1 VSDLLG
7 IGASGVRSYQT
18 ALSAIGQ
25 NVSNADTPGYTRRT
39 VTMTENY
46 AGSGGLTATDT
57 AQFNGVSA
65 ASVNRAW
72 NDYQAQ
78 AARSAAGDAGS
89 ADAVYTWLSN
99 AETALN
105 DTANGVGQSA
115 TAFFSAGTALAGDPN
130 SAANQQ
136 SFLSTLGQTATA
148 FNTTATSLASV
159 SSGIATDATTTVQS
173 INSTLDQI
181 DKINLQLKSAQSG
194 SSQSADLMDQRDS
207 LLDTLSSNVGINV
220 ALDSNGAA
228 TVTLAGTGQQLTAST
243 GTAGTRF
250 AITSGTDGSL
260 ALQAI
265 QNGASTSVT
274 SPGGKLGGLIQS
286 ASAVADR
293 RTQLD
298 KMASDFTS
306 AVNAWQAQGQTTSGA
321 AGGALLSGTT
331 AATIAITTTNPTAIA
346 SASSSASNGNL
357 LTLSSLQGS
366 NGLERTWSSMVTV
379 QGQTV
384 SSAKAADSAAG
395 SVASSTMD
403 ARNATSGVD
412 LNTEAAEMIRYQQ
425 AYSGAAKVIQTAQTT
440 MQAILDLF

>member
-1 VSDLLG
+1 MSDLLG

-25 NVSNADTPGYTRRT
+25 NVSNADTAGYTRRT
-39 VTMTENY
+39 LTLTENV
-46 AGSGGLTATDT
+46 AGSTGLGSSSAI
-57 AQFNGVSA
+57 QFNGVQSA
-65 ASVNRAW
+65 AVQRAW

-130 SAANQQ
+130 STANQQ
-136 SFLSTLGQTATA
+136 SFLSTLSQTATA

-181 DKINLQLKSAQSG
+181 DKINLQLKSTQPG
-194 SSQSADLMDQRDS
+194 SSQAADLADQRDG
-207 LLDTLSSNVGINV
+207 LLDSLSSNVGINV
-220 ALDSNGAA
+220 SLDSNGAA
-228 TVTLAGTGQQLTAST
+228 TVTLAGTSQQLAASAGST
-243 GTAGTRF
+243 GTRF
-250 AITSGTDGSL
+250 AITTGANGAL

-286 ASAVADR
+286 ASTVADR
-293 RTQLD
+293 RSALD
-298 KMASDFTS
+298 KMASDFTA
-306 AVNAWQAQGQTTSGA
+306 AVNAWQAQGQTSSGA
-321 AGGALLSGTT
+321 TGGGLLSGTT
-331 AATIAITTTNPTAIA
+331 ASTIKVTTSDTGAIA
-346 SASSSASNGNL
+346 SATSGASNGNL
-357 LTLSSLQGS
+357 LTLSTLRGS
-366 NGLERTWSSMVTV
+366 TGLEQTWSSMVTV
-379 QGQTV
+379 QGQAV
-384 SSAKAADSAAG
+384 ASAKSADTAAT

-425 AYSGAAKVIQTAQTT
+425 AYNGAAKVIQTARDT

>member
-1 VSDLLG
+1 MSDLLG

-39 VTMTENY
+39 VTLTENY
-46 AGSGGLTATDT
+46 AGNGGLTSTDT
-57 AQFNGVSA
+57 TQFNGVST

-78 AARSAAGDAGS
+78 AARSAAGDAGN

-115 TAFFSAGTALAGDPN
+115 TAFFSAGTALAGDPG
-130 SAANQQ
+130 SAANKQ

-148 FNTTATSLASV
+148 FNTTASSLASV

-181 DKINLQLKSAQSG
+181 DKINLQLKSSQTG
-194 SSQSADLMDQRDS
+194 SSQAADLMDQRDG
-207 LLDTLSSNVGINV
+207 LLDSLSSNIGINV
-220 ALDSNGAA
+220 SLDGKGAA
-228 TVTLAGTGQQLTAST
+228 TVTLANTSQQLTASV

-250 AITSGTDGSL
+250 AVTSGTNGTL

-265 QNGASTSVT
+265 QNGTSTPVIN
-274 SPGGKLGGLIQS
+274 PGGKLGGLVQS
-286 ASAVADR
+286 ASTVADR
-293 RTQLD
+293 RSQLD
-298 KMASDFTS
+298 KMASDFTA
-306 AVNAWQAQGQTTSGA
+306 AVNAWQAQGQTSSGA
-321 AGGALLSGTT
+321 TGGALLSGTN
-331 AATIAITTTNPTAIA
+331 AATIKITTSDTSAIA
-346 SASSSASNGNL
+346 SASPSTSNGNL
-357 LTLSSLQGS
+357 LSLSSLQGS
-366 NGLERTWSSMVTV
+366 TGLEQTWSSMVTV

-384 SSAKAADSAAG
+384 AAAKSADTAAS

-412 LNTEAAEMIRYQQ
+412 LNTEAAELIRYQQ

-440 MQAILDLF
+440 MQSILDLF

>member
-1 VSDLLG
+1 MSDLLG

-25 NVSNADTPGYTRRT
+25 NVSNADAAGYTRRT
-39 VTMTENY
+39 VSLTEN
-46 AGSGGLTATDT
+46 GSGGTGLGSSSSI
-57 AQFNGVSA
+57 QFNGVQS
-65 ASVNRAW
+65 ASVSRAW

-78 AARSAAGDAGS
+78 AARSAAGDAGG
-89 ADAVYTWLSN
+89 ADSIYTWLSN
-99 AETALN
+99 AETSLN

-115 TAFFSAGTALAGDPN
+115 TAFFTAGTALAGDPN
-130 SAANQQ
+130 SAANKQ

-173 INSTLDQI
+173 VNSTLDQI
-181 DKINLQLKSAQSG
+181 DKINLQLKSTQSG
-194 SSQSADLMDQRDS
+194 SSQAADLMDQRDG
-207 LLDTLSSNVGINV
+207 LLDSLSSNVGINV
-220 ALDSNGAA
+220 SLDSNGAA
-228 TVTLAGTGQQLTAST
+228 TVTLAGTNQQLTAST
-243 GTAGTRF
+243 GSTGTRF
-250 AITSGTDGSL
+250 AITSGANGAL

-265 QNGASTSVT
+265 QNGQSTSVT

-286 ASAVADR
+286 ATTVADR

-298 KMASDFTS
+298 KMASDFT
-306 AVNAWQAQGQTTSGA
+306 ATVNAWQAQGQTSTGA

-331 AATIAITTTNPTAIA
+331 AATIKITTTDTGAIA

-357 LTLSSLQGS
+357 LTLSTLRGAT
-366 NGLERTWSSMVTV
+366 GLEQSWSSMVTV
-379 QGQTV
+379 QGQAV
-384 SSAKAADSAAG
+384 ASAKAADTAAG

-412 LNTEAAEMIRYQQ
+412 LNTEAAELIRYQQ

>member
-1 VSDLLG
+1 MSDLLG

-25 NVSNADTPGYTRRT
+25 NVSNADTAGYTRRT
-39 VTMTENY
+39 VSLTENS
-46 AGSGGLTATDT
+46 SGGTGLGSSSSIE
-57 AQFNGVSA
+57 FNGVQS
-65 ASVNRAW
+65 ASVGRAW

-89 ADAVYTWLSN
+89 ADSIYTWLSN
-99 AETALN
+99 AETSLN

-136 SFLSTLGQTATA
+136 SFLSSLGQTATA

-173 INSTLDQI
+173 VNSTLDQI
-181 DKINLQLKSAQSG
+181 DKINLQLKSTQPG
-194 SSQSADLMDQRDS
+194 SSQSADLMDQRDG
-207 LLDTLSSNVGINV
+207 LLDSLSSNVGINV
-220 ALDSNGAA
+220 SLDSNGAA
-228 TVTLAGTGQQLTAST
+228 TVTLAGTSQQLTASPGNT
-243 GTAGTRF
+243 GTRF
-250 AITSGTDGSL
+250 AITSGANGAL

-265 QNGASTSVT
+265 QNGQSTSVT
-274 SPGGKLGGLIQS
+274 SPGGKLGGLLQS
-286 ASAVADR
+286 ATSVAGR

-298 KMASDFTS
+298 KMASDFTA
-306 AVNAWQAQGQTTSGA
+306 AVNAWQAQGQTSSGA

-331 AATIAITTTNPTAIA
+331 AATIKITTSDPGAIA
-346 SASSSASNGNL
+346 GASSSAANGNL
-357 LTLSSLQGS
+357 LSLSSLRGATGIEQS
-366 NGLERTWSSMVTV
+366 WSSMVTE
-379 QGQTV
+379 QGQAV
-384 SSAKAADSAAG
+384 ASAKAADTAAG

-412 LNTEAAEMIRYQQ
+412 LNTEAAELIRYQQ

>member
-1 VSDLLG
+1 MSDLLG

-25 NVSNADTPGYTRRT
+25 NVSNADTAGYTRRT
-39 VTMTENY
+39 VSLTENS
-46 AGSGGLTATDT
+46 SGGTGLGSSSSIE
-57 AQFNGVSA
+57 FNGVQS
-65 ASVNRAW
+65 ASVGRAW

-89 ADAVYTWLSN
+89 ADSIYTWLSN
-99 AETALN
+99 AETSLN

-136 SFLSTLGQTATA
+136 SFLSSLGQTATA
-148 FNTTATSLASV
+148 FNTTATALASV

-173 INSTLDQI
+173 VNSTLDQI
-181 DKINLQLKSAQSG
+181 DKINLQLKSTQPG
-194 SSQSADLMDQRDS
+194 SSQSADLMDQRDG
-207 LLDTLSSNVGINV
+207 LLDSLSSNVGITV
-220 ALDSNGAA
+220 SLDSNGAA
-228 TVTLAGTGQQLTAST
+228 TVTLAGTSQQLTASPGNT
-243 GTAGTRF
+243 GTRF
-250 AITSGTDGSL
+250 AITSGANGAL

-265 QNGASTSVT
+265 QNGQSTAVT
-274 SPGGKLGGLIQS
+274 SPGGKLGGLLQS
-286 ASAVADR
+286 ATSVAGR

-298 KMASDFTS
+298 KMASDFTA
-306 AVNAWQAQGQTTSGA
+306 AVNAWQAQGQTASGA

-331 AATIAITTTNPTAIA
+331 AATIKITTSDPSAIA
-346 SASSSASNGNL
+346 GASSSATNGNL
-357 LTLSSLQGS
+357 LALSSLRGATGIEQS
-366 NGLERTWSSMVTV
+366 WSSMVTE
-379 QGQTV
+379 QGQAV
-384 SSAKAADSAAG
+384 ASAKAADTAAG

-412 LNTEAAEMIRYQQ
+412 LNTEAAELIRYQQ

>member
-1 VSDLLG
+1 MSDLLG

-25 NVSNADTPGYTRRT
+25 NVSNADTAGYTRRT
-39 VTMTENY
+39 VSLTEN
-46 AGSGGLTATDT
+46 GSGGTGLGSSSSI
-57 AQFNGVSA
+57 QFNGVQS
-65 ASVNRAW
+65 ASVSRAW

-89 ADAVYTWLSN
+89 ADSIYTWLSN
-99 AETALN
+99 AETSLN

-130 SAANQQ
+130 STANQQ
-136 SFLSTLGQTATA
+136 SFLSSLGQTATA
-148 FNTTATSLASV
+148 FNTTATALASV

-173 INSTLDQI
+173 VNSTLDQI
-181 DKINLQLKSAQSG
+181 DKINLQLKSTQPG
-194 SSQSADLMDQRDS
+194 SSQAADLMDQRDG
-207 LLDTLSSNVGINV
+207 LLDSLSSNVGINV
-220 ALDSNGAA
+220 SLDSNGAA
-228 TVTLAGTGQQLTAST
+228 TVTLAGTNQQLTASPGST
-243 GTAGTRF
+243 GTRF
-250 AITSGTDGSL
+250 AITSGANGAL

-265 QNGASTSVT
+265 QNGQSTSVT

-286 ASAVADR
+286 ATTVAGR

-298 KMASDFTS
+298 KMASDFTA
-306 AVNAWQAQGQTTSGA
+306 AVNAWQAQGQTASGA

-331 AATIAITTTNPTAIA
+331 AATITITTSDTSAIA
-346 SASSSASNGNL
+346 GASSSAANGNL
-357 LTLSSLQGS
+357 LTLS
-366 NGLERTWSSMVTV
+366 GLRGAAGIEQSWSSMVTE
-379 QGQTV
+379 QGQAV
-384 SSAKAADSAAG
+384 ASAKAADTAAG

-412 LNTEAAEMIRYQQ
+412 LNTEAAELIRYQQ

>member
-1 VSDLLG
+1 MSDLLG

-25 NVSNADTPGYTRRT
+25 NVSNADTAGYTRRT
-39 VTMTENY
+39 VSLTEN
-46 AGSGGLTATDT
+46 GSGGTGLGSSSSI
-57 AQFNGVSA
+57 QFNGVQS
-65 ASVNRAW
+65 ASVSRAW

-89 ADAVYTWLSN
+89 ADSIYTWLSN
-99 AETALN
+99 AETSLN

-115 TAFFSAGTALAGDPN
+115 TAFFTAGTALAGDPN
-130 SAANQQ
+130 SAANKQ

-173 INSTLDQI
+173 VNSTLDQI
-181 DKINLQLKSAQSG
+181 DKINLQLKSTQSG
-194 SSQSADLMDQRDS
+194 SSQAADLMDQRDG
-207 LLDTLSSNVGINV
+207 LLDSLSSNVGINV
-220 ALDSNGAA
+220 SLDSNGAA
-228 TVTLAGTGQQLTAST
+228 TVTLAGTNQQLTAST
-243 GTAGTRF
+243 GSTGTRF
-250 AITSGTDGSL
+250 AITSGANGAL

-265 QNGASTSVT
+265 QNGQSTSVT

-286 ASAVADR
+286 ATTVADR

-298 KMASDFTS
+298 KMASDFTA
-306 AVNAWQAQGQTTSGA
+306 AVNAWQAQGQTSTGA

-331 AATIAITTTNPTAIA
+331 AATIKITTTDTGAIA

-357 LTLSSLQGS
+357 LTLSTLRGAT
-366 NGLERTWSSMVTV
+366 GLEQSWSSMVTV
-379 QGQTV
+379 QGQAV
-384 SSAKAADSAAG
+384 VSAKAADTAAG

-412 LNTEAAEMIRYQQ
+412 LNTEAAELIRYQQ

>member
-25 NVSNADTPGYTRRT
+25 NVSNADTAGYTRRT
-39 VTMTENY
+39 VSLTENS
-46 AGSGGLTATDT
+46 SGGTGLGSSSSI
-57 AQFNGVSA
+57 QFNGVQS
-65 ASVNRAW
+65 ASVERAW

-89 ADAVYTWLSN
+89 ADSIYTWLSN

-115 TAFFSAGTALAGDPN
+115 TAFYSAGTALAGDPN

-136 SFLSTLGQTATA
+136 SFLSSLGQTATA
-148 FNTTATSLASV
+148 FNTTATALANV

-173 INSTLDQI
+173 VNSTLDQI
-181 DKINLQLKSAQSG
+181 DKINLQLKSTQPG
-194 SSQSADLMDQRDS
+194 SSQAADLMDQRDG
-207 LLDTLSSNVGINV
+207 LLDSLSSNVGITV
-220 ALDSNGAA
+220 SLDSNGAA
-228 TVTLAGTGQQLTAST
+228 TVTLAGTSQQLTASPGST
-243 GTAGTRF
+243 GTRF
-250 AITSGTDGSL
+250 AITSGANGAL

-265 QNGASTSVT
+265 QNGKSTNVT

-286 ASAVADR
+286 ATAVAGR

-298 KMASDFTS
+298 KMASDFTA
-306 AVNAWQAQGQTTSGA
+306 AVNAWQAQGQTASGA

-331 AATIAITTTNPTAIA
+331 AATIKITTTDTSAIA
-346 SASSSASNGNL
+346 SASSSAANGNL
-357 LTLSSLQGS
+357 LTLSSLRGASGIEQS
-366 NGLERTWSSMVTV
+366 WSSMVTE
-379 QGQTV
+379 QGQAV
-384 SSAKAADSAAG
+384 ASAKAADTAAG

-412 LNTEAAEMIRYQQ
+412 LNTEAAELIRYQQ

>member
-1 VSDLLG
+1 MSDLLG

-25 NVSNADTPGYTRRT
+25 NVSNADTAGYTRRT
-39 VTMTENY
+39 VALTENV
-46 AGSGGLTATDT
+46 AGSGGLSSSDT
-57 AQFNGVSA
+57 TQFNGVST

-78 AARSAAGDAGS
+78 SARTAAGDAGS
-89 ADAVYTWLSN
+89 AAAVSTWLTN

-115 TAFFSAGTALAGDPN
+115 TAFFAAGTALASDT
-130 SAANQQ
+130 SSTANQQ
-136 SFLSTLGQTATA
+136 SMLSTLSQTATA
-148 FNTTATSLASV
+148 FNTTAASLAAV

-181 DKINLQLKSAQSG
+181 DKINIALKTSQSG
-194 SSQSADLMDQRDS
+194 SSQSADLMDQRDG
-207 LLDTLSSNVGINV
+207 LLDSLSSNLGINV
-220 ALDSNGAA
+220 TLDGTGAA
-228 TVTLAGTGQQLTAST
+228 TVTLANTGQQLTAST
-243 GTAGTRF
+243 GNTGTRF
-250 AITSGTDGSL
+250 AVTSGTSGTL

-265 QNGASTSVT
+265 QNGASTAVT
-274 SPGGKLGGLIQS
+274 NPGGKLGGLVQA
-286 ASAVADR
+286 ASTVADR

-298 KMASDFTS
+298 KMASDFAT
-306 AVNAWQAQGQTTSGA
+306 AVNAWQAQGQTSAGA
-321 AGGALLSGTT
+321 TGTALLSGST
-331 AATIAITTTNPTAIA
+331 AAGIKITTTDA
-346 SASSSASNGNL
+346 STLAVASSSASNGNL
-357 LTLSSLQGS
+357 LTLSTLRGS
-366 NGLERTWSSMVTV
+366 TGVENMWSNMVTA
-379 QGQTV
+379 QGQAV
-384 SSAKAADSAAG
+384 STASAANTAAT

-425 AYSGAAKVIQTAQTT
+425 AYNGAAKVIQTAKDT

>member
-1 VSDLLG
+1 MSDLLG

-39 VTMTENY
+39 VTLTENY
-46 AGSGGLTATDT
+46 AGNGGLTSTDST
-57 AQFNGVSA
+57 QFNGVST

-89 ADAVYTWLSN
+89 ADAIYTWLSN

-115 TAFFSAGTALAGDPN
+115 TAFFSAGTALAGDP
-130 SAANQQ
+130 SSTANKQ

-148 FNTTATSLASV
+148 FNTTASSLASV

-181 DKINLQLKSAQSG
+181 DKINLQLKSAQTG
-194 SSQSADLMDQRDS
+194 SSQAADLMDQRDG
-207 LLDTLSSNVGINV
+207 LLDSLSSNIGINV
-220 ALDSNGAA
+220 SLDDKGAA
-228 TVTLAGTGQQLTAST
+228 TVTLANTSQQLTASV

-250 AITSGTDGSL
+250 AITSGANGAL

-274 SPGGKLGGLIQS
+274 NPGGKLGGLVQS
-286 ASAVADR
+286 ASTVADR
-293 RTQLD
+293 RSQLD
-298 KMASDFTS
+298 KMASDFTA

-331 AATIAITTTNPTAIA
+331 AATIKITTSDTNAIA
-346 SASSSASNGNL
+346 SASTGASNGNL
-357 LTLSSLQGS
+357 LTLSTLRGS
-366 NGLERTWSSMVTV
+366 TGVEQSWSSMVTV

-384 SSAKAADSAAG
+384 ASAKSADTAAS

-412 LNTEAAEMIRYQQ
+412 LNTEAAELIRYQQ
-425 AYSGAAKVIQTAQTT
+425 AYSGAAKVIQTAQQT
-440 MQAILDLF
+440 MQSILDLF